1 MKMCSKNNSRCKIY
15 NRNQVLKSKILK
27 GILVLFTVISVC
39 LLFQE
44 NGIDHDRGDASTE
57 LTQMETKKKNIVR
70 TDYINSDGN
79 ITNAIDKYYATV
91 IQVNDN
97 EGRLLK
103 EYYLDES
110 GKPTERYGYFGLSC
124 EHKEKEDIIKY
135 LDMDGNLTEN
145 TSGYSI
151 IIRSFNNAGL
161 AVDDMYYDVDMNPQ
175 QCNSGYYGMHRE
187 YNDNGFVKE
196 VVYLDIDGSVMCN
209 INGIAREK
217 YLVDKKG
224 RIVQKFFFDTKDN
237 PVRLF
242 LGQEGEAYTYD
253 ENNRIAQITY
263 LDYDGNSIKTT
274 AGYTILKKTYY
285 RDGTEKSNM
294 YFDASGTPTSLS
306 KGQYGIKRNGNIS
319 LYLNQNGQIM
329 LCIDNLLNSYPFIV
343 VIIGALLSIFL
354 CIISCRMQI
363 FILLSYILFIFYE
376 TLMFRETGDTRANLV
391 LFSYA
396 DTFFTNW
403 KVRVDTINNIWL
415 FVPFGTGIYTLFRK
429 KRVWIAALL
438 LSITIELI
446 QYFTGL
452 GIAELDDLFGNTLG
466 GAIGAC
472 IGAVVH
478 YDEINE

>member
-224 RIVQKFFFDTKDN
+224 RIVQKFFLIRK
-237 PVRLF
+237 
-242 LGQEGEAYTYD
+242 
-253 ENNRIAQITY
+253 I
-263 LDYDGNSIKTT
+263 
-274 AGYTILKKTYY
+274 
-285 RDGTEKSNM
+285 
-294 YFDASGTPTSLS
+294 
-306 KGQYGIKRNGNIS
+306 
-319 LYLNQNGQIM
+319 
-329 LCIDNLLNSYPFIV
+329 
-343 VIIGALLSIFL
+343 
-354 CIISCRMQI
+354 
-363 FILLSYILFIFYE
+363 ILF
-376 TLMFRETGDTRANLV
+376 A
-391 LFSYA
+391 FS
-396 DTFFTNW
+396 
-403 KVRVDTINNIWL
+403 
-415 FVPFGTGIYTLFRK
+415 
-429 KRVWIAALL
+429 
-438 LSITIELI
+438 
-446 QYFTGL
+446 
-452 GIAELDDLFGNTLG
+452 
-466 GAIGAC
+466 
-472 IGAVVH
+472 
-478 YDEINE
+478 